1 MGWRELEALL
11 PNLFIVSVVITL
23 LATRFLGYLKNKHN
37 TLLVMKLLET
47 HPDTDI
53 ETIKSIIQPQSPRF
67 IDLRR
72 GVLLTGVSL
81 ACVIFAQN
89 MMDPEY
95 RASLLGLSAFPGAI
109 GMIYLMF
116 HFLPKVYLPNQS
128 D

>member
-1 MGWRELEALL
+1 MGWRELDGFTAPVASYPVNPFGLYAVSGAALKWNHDCL
-11 PNLFIVSVVITL
+11 NEI
-23 LATRFLGYLKNKHN
+23 
-37 TLLVMKLLET
+37 KLLEP
-47 HPDTDI
+47 HPGTES